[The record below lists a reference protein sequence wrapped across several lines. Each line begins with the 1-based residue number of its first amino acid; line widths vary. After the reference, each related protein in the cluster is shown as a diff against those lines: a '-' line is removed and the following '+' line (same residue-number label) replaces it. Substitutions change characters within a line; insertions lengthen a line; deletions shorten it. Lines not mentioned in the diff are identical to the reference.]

1 MVGAD
6 AASCVARLNRR
17 PDATIGVAWKQM
29 RDRKIRHL
37 PVLDAKGRLVGI
49 VTASDMLK
57 TFVRVLDEGIVSKA
71 GRWRAG
77 G

>member
-1 MVGAD
+1 
-6 AASCVARLNRR
+6 
-17 PDATIGVAWKQM
+17 M

-57 TFVRVLDEGIVSKA
+57 TFVRVLDGGIVSKA
-71 GRWRAG
+71 ERWRAG

>member
-1 MVGAD
+1 
-6 AASCVARLNRR
+6 
-17 PDATIGVAWKQM
+17 M

-71 GRWRAG
+71 ERWRAG